1 MTSKGVLGP
10 LDRENATSSL
20 TRAAGSQ
27 ITSCTITEL
36 SEWADDQLADGVYR
50 WADGAEYDGELDDA
64 LRPHGRGGYVGAG
77 GERYDGEFARGVR
90 AGRGVSRL
98 PGGDEYEGDWGDN
111 QRHGRGTLRLAGGG
125 SYEGGFEAG
134 RRSGQVEAGP

>member
-1 MTSKGVLGP
+1 MKEKDKEDKLKKFDEARRAERQYQKGGRLEEVVN
-10 LDRENATSSL
+10 DEDDEE
-20 TRAAGSQ
+20 Q
-27 ITSCTITEL
+27 VFDQ
-36 SEWADDQLADGVYR
+36 ADEIEEEAVDEDG
-50 WADGAEYDGELDDA
+50 DIEE
-64 LRPHGRGGYVGAG
+64 
-77 GERYDGEFARGVR
+77 
-90 AGRGVSRL
+90 

>member
-1 MTSKGVLGP
+1 M
-10 LDRENATSSL
+10 
-20 TRAAGSQ
+20 
-27 ITSCTITEL
+27 
-36 SEWADDQLADGVYR
+36 
-50 WADGAEYDGELDDA
+50 
-64 LRPHGRGGYVGAG
+64 
-77 GERYDGEFARGVR
+77 R